1 MTQVYI
7 ISLKESQRR
16 LDTEK
21 LVLESNEKFK
31 GRCVFQIFD
40 AISPKHEDFEKF
52 VQELYDAQNML
63 KSDWFHSDYCYQEL
77 LPQEFGC
84 YLSHYFLWKEC
95 VKSNQPV
102 VILED
107 DVTLES
113 NFMQALEDCLKSPFD
128 FVRLYGHYWG
138 GHKTNLHA
146 LPIYTEAEVP
156 MEKTPIENHE
166 VTPPPNPAQDAQQDF
181 IIETQQD
188 PKELSEPCKI
198 APQKIS
204 FNPVVF
210 KKIKR
215 KLNRFLGNILART
228 EVYKNVVVKY
238 DELTGKYDDLNK
250 KYDELNKNIAEKYD
264 ELTGKY
270 DDLNKKYDEL
280 NKNIAEKYDELTGKY
295 DDLNKKYDELNKN
308 IAEKYDELTKK
319 YEALL
324 AKETNI
330 KETFWESRADNE
342 KEAFFLE
349 HFYLTSVYV
358 ASTAG
363 YYLTPKGA
371 KTFIEATDRFKI
383 IEPVDMFMDNS
394 AYHDVANFTYLPCPV
409 SLNKHAFNSTIQNA
423 KKPDISLKPPRK
435 SYFDNL
441 FYHKFNA
448 QKCLKAFH
456 KYSKQYAPLKT
467 PKEV

>member
-1 MTQVYI
+1 MKKLYGRIKIPYLGVHLIQVYI

-40 AISPKHEDFEKF
+40 AINPKHEDFEKF
-52 VQELYDAQNML
+52 IQELYDAQSML

-84 YLSHYFLWKEC
+84 YLSHYLLWKEC
-95 VKSNQPV
+95 VKTNQPV

-107 DVTLES
+107 DATLES

-138 GHKTNLHA
+138 GHKTNLHS
-146 LPIYTEAEVP
+146 LPIYTETEEAEASI
-156 MEKTPIENHE
+156 EETPIENYE
-166 VTPPPNPAQDAQQDF
+166 VTPPPPNPTQDAQQDC

-215 KLNRFLGNILART
+215 KLNRFIGNLLART
-228 EVYKNVVVKY
+228 EVYKKLTGKY
-238 DELTGKYDDLNK
+238 DELTGKYD
-250 KYDELNKNIAEKYD
+250 ELTGKYD

-270 DDLNKKYDEL
+270 DEL
-280 NKNIAEKYDELTGKY
+280 TGKYDELTGKY
-295 DDLNKKYDELNKN
+295 D
-308 IAEKYDELTKK
+308 ELTGK
-319 YEALL
+319 YESLL
-324 AKETNI
+324 AKEVNI
-330 KETFWESRADNE
+330 KETFWERRADSE
-342 KEAFFLE
+342 KEALFLE

-358 ASTAG
+358 ATTAG

-371 KTFIEATDRFKI
+371 KTFIEATERFKI
-383 IEPVDMFMDNS
+383 IEPVDMFMNNPT
-394 AYHDVANFTYLPCPV
+394 YHDVANLTYLPCPI

-448 QKCLKAFH
+448 RKCLKAFH

>member
-40 AISPKHEDFEKF
+40 AISPKHEDFEKLI
-52 VQELYDAQNML
+52 QELYDSSSLL

-84 YLSHYFLWKEC
+84 YLSHYLLWKEC
-95 VKSNQPV
+95 VKTNQPV

-138 GHKTNLHA
+138 GHKTNLHS
-146 LPIYTEAEVP
+146 LPIYTEAEEAEAS

-166 VTPPPNPAQDAQQDF
+166 VTPPPPNPAQDAQQDF
-181 IIETQQD
+181 IIETQQ
-188 PKELSEPCKI
+188 ELSEPCKI
-198 APQKIS
+198 APQKTS

-210 KKIKR
+210 RKIKR
-215 KLNRFLGNILART
+215 KLNRFLGSILART
-228 EVYKNVVVKY
+228 EVYKNLVSKY
-238 DELTGKYDDLNK
+238 DELNKNLVAKYDDLTK
-250 KYDELNKNIAEKYD
+250 KYDDLTDDLNKNIAEKYD
-264 ELTGKY
+264 DLT
-270 DDLNKKYDEL
+270 
-280 NKNIAEKYDELTGKY
+280 T
-295 DDLNKKYDELNKN
+295 
-308 IAEKYDELTKK
+308 K
-319 YEALL
+319 YESLL
-324 AKETNI
+324 AKEVNI
-330 KETFWESRADNE
+330 KETFWKSRADSE
-342 KEAFFLE
+342 KEALFLE

-358 ASTAG
+358 ATTAG

-371 KTFIEATDRFKI
+371 KTFIEATERFKI
-383 IEPVDMFMDNS
+383 IEPVDMFINNPT
-394 AYHDVANFTYLPCPV
+394 YHDVANFTYLPCPV

-448 QKCLKAFH
+448 KKCLKAFN
-456 KYSKQYAPLKT
+456 KYSKQYAHLKT
-467 PKEV
+467 PKEI

>member
-1 MTQVYI
+1 MISVYI

-52 VQELYDAQNML
+52 VQELYDAQSML
-63 KSDWFHSDYCYQEL
+63 KSDWFHSDWCRGEL

-95 VKSNQPV
+95 VKTNQPI

-107 DVTLES
+107 DVALES

-128 FVRLYGHYWG
+128 FVKLFGWYWNF
-138 GHKTNLHA
+138 HKTNLHT
-146 LPIYTEAEVP
+146 LPLERDAVESMGETPIEDHAKTKEAEVP
-156 MEKTPIENHE
+156 IENYE
-166 VTPPPNPAQDAQQDF
+166 VTPPPNPAQDAQQDC
-181 IIETQQD
+181 IIETQQ
-188 PKELSEPCKI
+188 ELSEPCKI
-198 APQKIS
+198 APPKIS
-204 FNPVVF
+204 FNQVVF

-215 KLNRFLGNILART
+215 KLNRFIGSILART
-228 EVYKNVVVKY
+228 EVYKNVVAKY
-238 DELTGKYDDLNK
+238 DELTGKYD
-250 KYDELNKNIAEKYD
+250 

-270 DDLNKKYDEL
+270 ES
-280 NKNIAEKYDELTGKY
+280 
-295 DDLNKKYDELNKN
+295 
-308 IAEKYDELTKK
+308 
-319 YEALL
+319 LL

-330 KETFWESRADNE
+330 KETFWERRADNE

-363 YYLTPKGA
+363 YYITPKGA
-371 KTFIEATDRFKI
+371 KTFIEATERFKI
-383 IEPVDMFMDNS
+383 IEPVDMFINNPT
-394 AYHDVANFTYLPCPV
+394 YHDVATLTYLPLPV
-409 SLNKHAFNSTIQNA
+409 SLNKHCKISTIQNL
-423 KKPDISLKPPRK
+423 KKSDISLSGPKK
-435 SYFDNL
+435 SYLDNL
-441 FYHKFNA
+441 LYDQLNTR
-448 QKCLKAFH
+448 KCLKAFH
-456 KYSKQYAPLKT
+456 KYSRRYAPLKT

>member
-1 MTQVYI
+1 MISVYI

-40 AISPKHEDFEKF
+40 AISPKHQDFEKF
-52 VQELYDAQNML
+52 IQELYDAQSML

-84 YLSHYFLWKEC
+84 YLSHYLLWKEC
-95 VKSNQPV
+95 VKTNQPV

-107 DVTLES
+107 DVALES

-146 LPIYTEAEVP
+146 LPIYTETEEAEAS

-166 VTPPPNPAQDAQQDF
+166 VTPPPPDPAQDTQQDC

-204 FNPVVF
+204 FNQVVF

-215 KLNRFLGNILART
+215 KLNHFIGNILART
-228 EVYKNVVVKY
+228 EVYKNLVA
-238 DELTGKYDDLNK
+238 KYDDL
-250 KYDELNKNIAEKYD
+250 
-264 ELTGKY
+264 TTKY
-270 DDLNKKYDEL
+270 DDL
-280 NKNIAEKYDELTGKY
+280 T
-295 DDLNKKYDELNKN
+295 
-308 IAEKYDELTKK
+308 TK
-319 YEALL
+319 YESLL
-324 AKETNI
+324 AKEANI
-330 KETFWESRADNE
+330 KETFWERRADSE
-342 KEAFFLE
+342 EEAFFLE

-358 ASTAG
+358 ATTTG

-371 KTFIEATDRFKI
+371 KTFIEATERFKI
-383 IEPVDMFMDNS
+383 IEPVDMFMNNPT
-394 AYHDVANFTYLPCPV
+394 YHNVANFTYLPCPV

-441 FYHKFNA
+441 FYHNST
-448 QKCLKAFH
+448 LKSA
-456 KYSKQYAPLKT
+456 
-467 PKEV
+467 

>member
-1 MTQVYI
+1 MIQVYI

-40 AISPKHEDFEKF
+40 AISPKHQDFEKF
-52 VQELYDAQNML
+52 VQELYDAQSML

-77 LPQEFGC
+77 LPREFGC

-95 VKSNQPV
+95 VKTNQPV
-102 VILED
+102 IILED
-107 DVTLES
+107 DVMLES

-138 GHKTNLHA
+138 GHKTNLCA
-146 LPIYTEAEVP
+146 LPIYTETEETDYTESEV
-156 MEKTPIENHE
+156 PIENHE
-166 VTPPPNPAQDAQQDF
+166 VTPPPNSTQDTQQDL
-181 IIETQQD
+181 INETQQN
-188 PKELSEPCKI
+188 PKEPSDPCKI

-204 FNPVVF
+204 FNQVIF

-215 KLNRFLGNILART
+215 KLNHFIGNILART
-228 EVYKNVVVKY
+228 EVHKKLVAKY
-238 DELTGKYDDLNK
+238 DDLTGKYDDLTG
-250 KYDELNKNIAEKYD
+250 KYDD
-264 ELTGKY
+264 LTGKY
-270 DDLNKKYDEL
+270 DDLTGKYD
-280 NKNIAEKYDELTGKY
+280 DLTGKY
-295 DDLNKKYDELNKN
+295 DDL
-308 IAEKYDELTKK
+308 TGK
-319 YEALL
+319 YESLL

-330 KETFWESRADNE
+330 KETFWERRADSE

-363 YYLTPKGA
+363 YYLTSKGA
-371 KTFIEATDRFKI
+371 KTFIEATERFKI
-383 IEPVDMFMDNS
+383 IEPVDMFINNPT
-394 AYHDVANFTYLPCPV
+394 YHDIANFTYMPCPV

-423 KKPDISLKPPRK
+423 KKPDISLKPPKK

-448 QKCLKAFH
+448 KKCLRAFH
-456 KYSKQYAPLKT
+456 KYSKQYDHLKT

>member
-1 MTQVYI
+1 MIGVYI

-21 LVLESNEKFK
+21 LVSESNEKFK

-40 AISPKHEDFEKF
+40 AISPNHQDFEKF
-52 VQELYDAQNML
+52 VQELYDAQSML
-63 KSDWFHSDYCYQEL
+63 KSDWFHSDWCRGEL

-95 VKSNQPV
+95 VKLNQPV

-107 DVTLES
+107 DVALES

-128 FVRLYGHYWG
+128 FVKLFGWYWNF
-138 GHKTNLHA
+138 HKTNLHT
-146 LPIYTEAEVP
+146 LPLERDAVESVGETPIEDHAKTKEAEV
-156 MEKTPIENHE
+156 PIENHE
-166 VTPPPNPAQDAQQDF
+166 VTPPPNSAQDVQQDS
-181 IIETQQD
+181 IIETQQE
-188 PKELSEPCKI
+188 ELSNPCKI

-215 KLNRFLGNILART
+215 KLNHFIGNILART
-228 EVYKNVVVKY
+228 EVYKNVVAKY
-238 DELTGKYDDLNK
+238 DELTGKYD
-250 KYDELNKNIAEKYD
+250 ELTGKYD

-270 DDLNKKYDEL
+270 ES
-280 NKNIAEKYDELTGKY
+280 
-295 DDLNKKYDELNKN
+295 
-308 IAEKYDELTKK
+308 
-319 YEALL
+319 LL
-324 AKETNI
+324 AKEVNI
-330 KETFWESRADNE
+330 KETFWERRADSE
-342 KEAFFLE
+342 KEALFLE

-363 YYLTPKGA
+363 YYITPKGA
-371 KTFIEATDRFKI
+371 KTFIEATERFKI
-383 IEPVDMFMDNS
+383 IEPVDMFINNPT
-394 AYHDVANFTYLPCPV
+394 YHDVATLTYLPLPV
-409 SLNKHAFNSTIQNA
+409 SLNKHCKISTIQNL
-423 KKPDISLKPPRK
+423 KKSDISLSGPKK
-435 SYFDNL
+435 SYLDNL
-441 FYHKFNA
+441 LYDQLNTR
-448 QKCLKAFH
+448 KCLKAFH

>member
-40 AISPKHEDFEKF
+40 AISPKHQDFEKF
-52 VQELYDAQNML
+52 IQELYDSSSLL

-77 LPQEFGC
+77 LLQEFGC
-84 YLSHYFLWKEC
+84 YLSHYLLWKEC
-95 VKSNQPV
+95 VKSNQPI

-138 GHKTNLHA
+138 GHKTNLRA
-146 LPIYTEAEVP
+146 LPIYTEAEETEAFVG
-156 MEKTPIENHE
+156 ETPIENHE
-166 VTPPPNPAQDAQQDF
+166 VTPPPPNPTQDAQQDF
-181 IIETQQD
+181 IMETQQD
-188 PKELSEPCKI
+188 FKGLSEPCKI
-198 APQKIS
+198 VPQKTS

-210 KKIKR
+210 RKIKR
-215 KLNRFLGNILART
+215 KLNRFIGNILART
-228 EVYKNVVVKY
+228 EVYKNLVS
-238 DELTGKYDDLNK
+238 KYDDLNKNIAEKYDDLTK

-264 ELTGKY
+264 
-270 DDLNKKYDEL
+270 D
-280 NKNIAEKYDELTGKY
+280 
-295 DDLNKKYDELNKN
+295 
-308 IAEKYDELTKK
+308 LTKK

-342 KEAFFLE
+342 KEALFLE

-371 KTFIEATDRFKI
+371 KTFIEATERFKI
-383 IEPVDMFMDNS
+383 IEPVDMFMNNPT
-394 AYHDVANFTYLPCPV
+394 YHDVANFTYLPCPI
-409 SLNKHAFNSTIQNA
+409 SLNKHCKISTIQNL
-423 KKPDISLKPPRK
+423 KKSDISLKPPRK

-448 QKCLKAFH
+448 KKCLKAFH
-456 KYSKQYAPLKT
+456 KYSKQYDRLKT

>member
-21 LVLESNEKFK
+21 LILESNEKFK
-31 GRCVFQIFD
+31 DRCVFQIFD
-40 AISPKHEDFEKF
+40 AISPKHEDFEKLL
-52 VQELYDAQNML
+52 QELYDSSSLL

-84 YLSHYFLWKEC
+84 YLSHYLLWKEC
-95 VKSNQPV
+95 VKINQPV

-113 NFMQALEDCLKSPFD
+113 HFMQALEDCLKSPFD

-138 GHKTNLHA
+138 GHKTNLCA
-146 LPIYTEAEVP
+146 LPIYTENENEEVEAPMENHAETEASI
-156 MEKTPIENHE
+156 EKTPIENYE
-166 VTPPPNPAQDAQQDF
+166 VTPPPHNPAQDTQQDS
-181 IIETQQD
+181 IIETQQ
-188 PKELSEPCKI
+188 ELSEPCKI
-198 APQKIS
+198 APQKTS

-210 KKIKR
+210 RKIKR
-215 KLNRFLGNILART
+215 KLNRFIGSILART
-228 EVYKNVVVKY
+228 EVYKNVV
-238 DELTGKYDDLNK
+238 GKYDDLTT
-250 KYDELNKNIAEKYD
+250 KYDD
-264 ELTGKY
+264 LTGKY
-270 DDLNKKYDEL
+270 ES
-280 NKNIAEKYDELTGKY
+280 
-295 DDLNKKYDELNKN
+295 
-308 IAEKYDELTKK
+308 
-319 YEALL
+319 LL

-342 KEAFFLE
+342 KEALFLE

-358 ASTAG
+358 ATTAG

-371 KTFIEATDRFKI
+371 KTFIEATERFKI
-383 IEPVDMFMDNS
+383 IEPVDMFMNNPT
-394 AYHDVANFTYLPCPV
+394 YHDMANFTYLPCPV
-409 SLNKHAFNSTIQNA
+409 SLNKHAFNSTIQGV

-448 QKCLKAFH
+448 KKCLKAFH

>member
-16 LDTEK
+16 LDTEE
-21 LVLESNEKFK
+21 LVSESNEKFK

-40 AISPKHEDFEKF
+40 ATSPKHEDFEKF
-52 VQELYDAQNML
+52 VQELYDSSSLL

-84 YLSHYFLWKEC
+84 YLSHYLLWKEC
-95 VKSNQPV
+95 VKLNQPV

-107 DVTLES
+107 DVALES

-146 LPIYTEAEVP
+146 LPIYTEAEEAEVP
-156 MEKTPIENHE
+156 MEKTPIENYE
-166 VTPPPNPAQDAQQDF
+166 VTPPPPNPAQDAQQDS

-204 FNPVVF
+204 SNQVVF

-215 KLNRFLGNILART
+215 KLNRFIGSILART
-228 EVYKNVVVKY
+228 EVYKKLTGKY
-238 DELTGKYDDLNK
+238 DELTE

-264 ELTGKY
+264 ELMGKY
-270 DDLNKKYDEL
+270 ES
-280 NKNIAEKYDELTGKY
+280 
-295 DDLNKKYDELNKN
+295 
-308 IAEKYDELTKK
+308 
-319 YEALL
+319 LL
-324 AKETNI
+324 AKEVNI
-330 KETFWESRADNE
+330 KETFWESRADSE
-342 KEAFFLE
+342 KEALFLE

-363 YYLTPKGA
+363 YYITPKGA

-383 IEPVDMFMDNS
+383 IEPVDMFMNNPT
-394 AYHDVANFTYLPCPV
+394 YHNVANFTYLPCPV

-456 KYSKQYAPLKT
+456 KYSRRYAPLKT

>member
-21 LVLESNEKFK
+21 LILESNEKFK

-40 AISPKHEDFEKF
+40 AISPKHQDFEKF
-52 VQELYDAQNML
+52 VQELYDAQSML

-84 YLSHYFLWKEC
+84 YLSHYLLWKEC

-138 GHKTNLHA
+138 GHKTNLHS
-146 LPIYTEAEVP
+146 LPIYTEAEEAEAS

-166 VTPPPNPAQDAQQDF
+166 VTPPPPNPTQDVQQDS

-198 APQKIS
+198 APQKTS

-210 KKIKR
+210 RKIKR
-215 KLNRFLGNILART
+215 KLNRFIGSILART
-228 EVYKNVVVKY
+228 EVYKNVVA
-238 DELTGKYDDLNK
+238 KYDDL
-250 KYDELNKNIAEKYD
+250 
-264 ELTGKY
+264 TTKY
-270 DDLNKKYDEL
+270 DDL
-280 NKNIAEKYDELTGKY
+280 TTKY
-295 DDLNKKYDELNKN
+295 DDLTTKYDDLTT
-308 IAEKYDELTKK
+308 KYDDLTTKYDDLTTKYDDLTTKYDDLTTK
-319 YEALL
+319 YESLL

-342 KEAFFLE
+342 KEALFLE

-358 ASTAG
+358 ATTAG

-371 KTFIEATDRFKI
+371 KTFIEATERFKI
-383 IEPVDMFMDNS
+383 IEPVDMFINNPT
-394 AYHDVANFTYLPCPV
+394 YHDVATLTYLPCPI
-409 SLNKHAFNSTIQNA
+409 SLNKHAFNSTIQGV

-448 QKCLKAFH
+448 QKCLKAFN

>member
-1 MTQVYI
+1 MIQVYI

-40 AISPKHEDFEKF
+40 AISPKHQDFEKF
-52 VQELYDAQNML
+52 VQELYDAQSML

-77 LPQEFGC
+77 LPREFGC

-95 VKSNQPV
+95 VKTNQPV

-107 DVTLES
+107 DVALEP
-113 NFMQALEDCLKSPFD
+113 NFIQALENCLKSPFD

-138 GHKTNLHA
+138 GHKTNLCA
-146 LPIYTEAEVP
+146 LPIYTEVEETEV
-156 MEKTPIENHE
+156 PIENYE
-166 VTPPPNPAQDAQQDF
+166 VTPPPPNSTQDTQQDF
-181 IIETQQD
+181 INEMQQ
-188 PKELSEPCKI
+188 KEPSEPCKI
-198 APQKIS
+198 APQKVS
-204 FNPVVF
+204 FNQVVF

-215 KLNRFLGNILART
+215 KLNHFIGNILART
-228 EVYKNVVVKY
+228 EAYKKLVAKY
-238 DELTGKYDDLNK
+238 DELTGKYD
-250 KYDELNKNIAEKYD
+250 ELTGKYD

-270 DDLNKKYDEL
+270 DEL
-280 NKNIAEKYDELTGKY
+280 TGKYDELTGKY
-295 DDLNKKYDELNKN
+295 ES
-308 IAEKYDELTKK
+308 
-319 YEALL
+319 LL

-330 KETFWESRADNE
+330 KETFWERRADSE

-358 ASTAG
+358 STTAG

-371 KTFIEATDRFKI
+371 KTFIEATECFKI
-383 IEPVDMFMDNS
+383 IEPVDMFINNPT
-394 AYHDVANFTYLPCPV
+394 YHDIANFTYVPCPV

-423 KKPDISLKPPRK
+423 KKPDISLKPPKK

-441 FYHKFNA
+441 FYHQLNTK
-448 QKCLKAFH
+448 KCLKAFH
-456 KYSKQYAPLKT
+456 KYSKQYDHLKT

>member
-1 MTQVYI
+1 MIGVYI

-21 LVLESNEKFK
+21 LVSESNEKFK

-52 VQELYDAQNML
+52 VQEFYDAQSML
-63 KSDWFHSDYCYQEL
+63 KSDWFHSDWCRGEL

-84 YLSHYFLWKEC
+84 YLSHYFCWKEC
-95 VKSNQPV
+95 VKLNQPV

-107 DVTLES
+107 DVALES

-128 FVRLYGHYWG
+128 FVKLFGWYWNF
-138 GHKTNLHA
+138 HKTNLRTLPLERDAVESVGETPIEDHA
-146 LPIYTEAEVP
+146 KTKEAE
-156 MEKTPIENHE
+156 TPIENYE
-166 VTPPPNPAQDAQQDF
+166 VTPPHNPTQDAQQDC

-198 APQKIS
+198 APQKTS
-204 FNPVVF
+204 FNQVVF

-215 KLNRFLGNILART
+215 KLNHFIGNILART
-228 EVYKNVVVKY
+228 EVYKNIVGKYDELTTKYDELTKKYDELTTKYDELTTKYDELTKKY
-238 DELTGKYDDLNK
+238 DELTGKYD
-250 KYDELNKNIAEKYD
+250 

-270 DDLNKKYDEL
+270 ES
-280 NKNIAEKYDELTGKY
+280 
-295 DDLNKKYDELNKN
+295 
-308 IAEKYDELTKK
+308 
-319 YEALL
+319 LL

-330 KETFWESRADNE
+330 KETFWERRADSE

-363 YYLTPKGA
+363 YYITPKGA
-371 KTFIEATDRFKI
+371 KTFIEATERFKI
-383 IEPVDMFMDNS
+383 IEPVDMFINNPT
-394 AYHDVANFTYLPCPV
+394 YHDVATLTYLPLPV
-409 SLNKHAFNSTIQNA
+409 SLNKHCKISTIQNL
-423 KKPDISLKPPRK
+423 KKSDISLSGPKK
-435 SYFDNL
+435 SYLDNL
-441 FYHKFNA
+441 LYDQLNTR
-448 QKCLKAFH
+448 KCLKAFH
-456 KYSKQYAPLKT
+456 KYSRQYAPLKT
-467 PKEV
+467 

>member
-1 MTQVYI
+1 MIQVYI

-31 GRCVFQIFD
+31 GRCAFRIFD
-40 AISPKHEDFEKF
+40 AISPKHQDFEKF
-52 VQELYDAQNML
+52 VQELYDAQSML

-84 YLSHYFLWKEC
+84 YLSHYLLWKEC
-95 VKSNQPV
+95 VKTNQPV

-107 DVTLES
+107 DVVLEF
-113 NFMQALEDCLKSPFD
+113 NFMQALEDCLNSPFD

-138 GHKTNLHA
+138 GHKTNLCA
-146 LPIYTEAEVP
+146 LPIYTEAEETDYTEIEEV
-156 MEKTPIENHE
+156 EEAEVLIENHE
-166 VTPPPNPAQDAQQDF
+166 VTPPPPNPAQDTQQDL
-181 IIETQQD
+181 INETQQ
-188 PKELSEPCKI
+188 KEPSDPCKI
-198 APQKIS
+198 APPKIS
-204 FNPVVF
+204 FNQVVF

-215 KLNRFLGNILART
+215 KLNHFIGNILART
-228 EVYKNVVVKY
+228 EVHKKLVAKY
-238 DELTGKYDDLNK
+238 DDLTGKYDDLTG
-250 KYDELNKNIAEKYD
+250 KYDDLTEKYD
-264 ELTGKY
+264 DLTGKY
-270 DDLNKKYDEL
+270 DDL
-280 NKNIAEKYDELTGKY
+280 TGKY
-295 DDLNKKYDELNKN
+295 ES
-308 IAEKYDELTKK
+308 
-319 YEALL
+319 LL

-330 KETFWESRADNE
+330 KETFWERRADSE

-371 KTFIEATDRFKI
+371 KTFIEATERFKI
-383 IEPVDMFMDNS
+383 IEPVDMFMDNP
-394 AYHDVANFTYLPCPV
+394 AYHDIANFTYVPCPV

-423 KKPDISLKPPRK
+423 KKPDISLKPPKK

-441 FYHKFNA
+441 FYDQLNTK
-448 QKCLKAFH
+448 KCLRAFH

>member
-1 MTQVYI
+1 MISVYI

-40 AISPKHEDFEKF
+40 AISPKHQDFEKF
-52 VQELYDAQNML
+52 VQELYDVQSML
-63 KSDWFHSDYCYQEL
+63 KSDWFHSDWCCGEL

-84 YLSHYFLWKEC
+84 YLSHYLLWKEC
-95 VKSNQPV
+95 VKLNQPV

-107 DVTLES
+107 DVALES

-128 FVRLYGHYWG
+128 FVKLFGWYWNF
-138 GHKTNLHA
+138 HKTNLRTLPLERDAVESVGETPIEDHA
-146 LPIYTEAEVP
+146 KTEAPE
-156 MEKTPIENHE
+156 TPIENYE
-166 VTPPPNPAQDAQQDF
+166 VTPPNPTQDAQQDC

-198 APQKIS
+198 APQKTS
-204 FNPVVF
+204 FNQVVF

-215 KLNRFLGNILART
+215 KLNHFIGNILART
-228 EVYKNVVVKY
+228 EVYKNIVGKYDDLTGKY
-238 DELTGKYDDLNK
+238 DELTGKYDDLTG
-250 KYDELNKNIAEKYD
+250 KYDDLTGKYDDLTGKYD

-270 DDLNKKYDEL
+270 ES
-280 NKNIAEKYDELTGKY
+280 
-295 DDLNKKYDELNKN
+295 
-308 IAEKYDELTKK
+308 
-319 YEALL
+319 LL
-324 AKETNI
+324 AKEANI
-330 KETFWESRADNE
+330 KETFWERRADSE
-342 KEAFFLE
+342 EEAFFLE

-363 YYLTPKGA
+363 YYITPKGA

-383 IEPVDMFMDNS
+383 IEPVDMFINNPT
-394 AYHDVANFTYLPCPV
+394 YHDVATLTYLPLPV
-409 SLNKHAFNSTIQNA
+409 SLNKHCKISTIQNL
-423 KKPDISLKPPRK
+423 KKSDISLSGPKK
-435 SYFDNL
+435 SYLDNL
-441 FYHKFNA
+441 LYDQLNTR
-448 QKCLKAFH
+448 KCLKAFH
-456 KYSKQYAPLKT
+456 KYSRQYAPLKT

>member
-1 MTQVYI
+1 MIGVYI

-21 LVLESNEKFK
+21 LVSESNEKFK

-52 VQELYDAQNML
+52 VQELYDAQSML

-77 LPQEFGC
+77 LPREFGC
-84 YLSHYFLWKEC
+84 YLSHYLLWKEC
-95 VKSNQPV
+95 VKTNQPV

-107 DVTLES
+107 DVALES

-138 GHKTNLHA
+138 GHKTNLCA
-146 LPIYTEAEVP
+146 LPIYTETEEAEASI
-156 MEKTPIENHE
+156 EKTPIENDE
-166 VTPPPNPAQDAQQDF
+166 VTPPPNPTQDAQQDS

-188 PKELSEPCKI
+188 PKGLSEPCKI
-198 APQKIS
+198 APQKTS
-204 FNPVVF
+204 FNQVVF

-215 KLNRFLGNILART
+215 KLNHFIGNILARI
-228 EVYKNVVVKY
+228 EVYKK
-238 DELTGKYDDLNK
+238 LTGKYDDLTG
-250 KYDELNKNIAEKYD
+250 KYDD
-264 ELTGKY
+264 LTGKY
-270 DDLNKKYDEL
+270 DDL
-280 NKNIAEKYDELTGKY
+280 TGKY
-295 DDLNKKYDELNKN
+295 ES
-308 IAEKYDELTKK
+308 
-319 YEALL
+319 LL
-324 AKETNI
+324 AKEANI

-342 KEAFFLE
+342 KEALFLE

-358 ASTAG
+358 ATTAA

-371 KTFIEATDRFKI
+371 KTFIEATERFKI
-383 IEPVDMFMDNS
+383 IEPVDMFMNNPT
-394 AYHDVANFTYLPCPV
+394 YHDVANFTYLPCSV

-423 KKPDISLKPPRK
+423 KKPDISLKPPKK

-441 FYHKFNA
+441 FYDQLNTR
-448 QKCLKAFH
+448 KCLKAFH
-456 KYSKQYAPLKT
+456 KYSRRYAPLKT

>member
-1 MTQVYI
+1 MIQVYI

-40 AISPKHEDFEKF
+40 AISPKHQDFEKF
-52 VQELYDAQNML
+52 VQELYDAQSML

-77 LPQEFGC
+77 LPREFGC
-84 YLSHYFLWKEC
+84 YLSHYLLWKEC
-95 VKSNQPV
+95 VKTDQPV

-107 DVTLES
+107 DVALES

-138 GHKTNLHA
+138 GHKTNLCA
-146 LPIYTEAEVP
+146 LPIYTEAE
-156 MEKTPIENHE
+156 ETDYIEAEAPIENHE
-166 VTPPPNPAQDAQQDF
+166 VTPPPPNSTQDTQQDF
-181 IIETQQD
+181 INETQQN
-188 PKELSEPCKI
+188 PKEPSNPCKI
-198 APQKIS
+198 APQKVS
-204 FNPVVF
+204 FNQVVF

-215 KLNRFLGNILART
+215 KLNHFIGNILART
-228 EVYKNVVVKY
+228 EVYKKLVAKY
-238 DELTGKYDDLNK
+238 DELTGKYD
-250 KYDELNKNIAEKYD
+250 ELTGKYD

-270 DDLNKKYDEL
+270 DEL
-280 NKNIAEKYDELTGKY
+280 TGKYDELTGKY
-295 DDLNKKYDELNKN
+295 D
-308 IAEKYDELTKK
+308 ELTGK
-319 YEALL
+319 YESLL
-324 AKETNI
+324 AKEANI
-330 KETFWESRADNE
+330 KEIFWERRADSE

-358 ASTAG
+358 STTAG
-363 YYLTPKGA
+363 FTPKGA
-371 KTFIEATDRFKI
+371 KTFIEATERFKI
-383 IEPVDMFMDNS
+383 IEPVDMFINNPT
-394 AYHDVANFTYLPCPV
+394 YHDIANFTYVPCPV

-423 KKPDISLKPPRK
+423 KKPDISLKPPKK

-448 QKCLKAFH
+448 KKCLRAFH

>member
-16 LDTEK
+16 LGTEK

-40 AISPKHEDFEKF
+40 AISPKHQDFEKF
-52 VQELYDAQNML
+52 VQELYDAQSML
-63 KSDWFHSDYCYQEL
+63 KSDWFHSDYCYKEL

-84 YLSHYFLWKEC
+84 YLSHYLLWKEC
-95 VKSNQPV
+95 VKLNQPV

-107 DVTLES
+107 DATLES
-113 NFMQALEDCLKSPFD
+113 HFIQALEDCLKSPFD

-138 GHKTNLHA
+138 GHKTNLCA
-146 LPIYTEAEVP
+146 LPIYTETEEVEASI
-156 MEKTPIENHE
+156 EKTPIENHE
-166 VTPPPNPAQDAQQDF
+166 VTPPPPNPTQDMQQDS
-181 IIETQQD
+181 IMETQQD

-204 FNPVVF
+204 FNQVVF

-215 KLNRFLGNILART
+215 KLNHFIGNILART
-228 EVYKNVVVKY
+228 EVYKK
-238 DELTGKYDDLNK
+238 LTG
-250 KYDELNKNIAEKYD
+250 
-264 ELTGKY
+264 
-270 DDLNKKYDEL
+270 
-280 NKNIAEKYDELTGKY
+280 
-295 DDLNKKYDELNKN
+295 
-308 IAEKYDELTKK
+308 KYDELTKK
-319 YEALL
+319 YESLL

-330 KETFWESRADNE
+330 KETFWERRADSE
-342 KEAFFLE
+342 EEAFFLE

-358 ASTAG
+358 ATTAG

-371 KTFIEATDRFKI
+371 KTFIEATERFKI
-383 IEPVDMFMDNS
+383 IEPVDMFMNNPT
-394 AYHDVANFTYLPCPV
+394 YHDVANLTYLPCPI

-456 KYSKQYAPLKT
+456 KYSRRYAPLKT